1 MLHIKYKV
9 KIFSWV
15 FYEAYVTFMQTTGIS
30 QVVSKPRP
38 PQVFCFSLYGMDPSS
53 VISSQ
58 SVEPNR
64 MHPMTVSKFVSVV
77 FYCTFLTAWN
87 IMLHIKDKVYI
98 FRQAFYEAHVSRQ
111 IQITSTPYKSPSK
124 KANHGYFS

>member
-9 KIFSWV
+9 KIFSRV
-15 FYEAYVTFMQTTGIS
+15 FYEAYVTFMQTTGVS

-38 PQVFCFSLYGMDPSS
+38 PQVFCFSLYGMDQSS

-77 FYCTFLTAWN
+77 FYCTFRTA
-87 IMLHIKDKVYI
+87 
-98 FRQAFYEAHVSRQ
+98 
-111 IQITSTPYKSPSK
+111 
-124 KANHGYFS
+124 